1 MRRLFRYRQ
10 ARRYLIG
17 QSVSLF
23 GDMTMW
29 LAMGIWVKTLT
40 GSNAAAGLTF
50 FFFALPQLAAP
61 LAGVLVD
68 RFARRSVMIWANLAT
83 GVIVLGL
90 LGVHGRG
97 QVWLLYL
104 VMFGYGL
111 SNTVLGASG
120 AALLR
125 LLLPEELLADGN
137 GYLSTVQ
144 EGLRLVGPITGATL
158 FVIIGGAPLAAIDAT
173 TFLVAA
179 IALWTVRVE
188 EEVAALSE
196 EPWRASVLSGVRHI
210 RKTVEL
216 RQIVVA
222 FGVASLVFGTIESAA
237 FAVVGEGLH
246 RPASFLGTLVAVQG
260 AGAVVAGLTS
270 GPATRRFGE
279 GQTAALGL
287 FAFAAGAGLLVD
299 SNLAVVMAGVIA
311 IGFSLPWLVV
321 GATTALQRR
330 TPLSLQ
336 GMVSAASTLLIGTPQ
351 IVSIATGAAIVSVL
365 PYQVV
370 LASIC
375 VVVAACGAYLVSRRE
390 QRVQPLDVATS
401 DLAGPPEMPTDVLR
415 AERAEEHRTVT

>member
-97 QVWLLYL
+97 QVWLIYL
-104 VMFGYGL
+104 VMFG
-111 SNTVLGASG
+111 
-120 AALLR
+120 
-125 LLLPEELLADGN
+125 
-137 GYLSTVQ
+137 
-144 EGLRLVGPITGATL
+144 
-158 FVIIGGAPLAAIDAT
+158 
-173 TFLVAA
+173 LVAA

-210 RKTVEL
+210 WKTVEL

-336 GMVSAASTLLIGTPQ
+336 GRVSAASTLLIGTPQ